1 MTLKASCSHTQ
12 QTMPQMTQS
21 KLAKRSFDSFEMFKD
36 PQYVTG
42 IQGLATLQP
51 LNNTQIAYWAIKEE
65 NWKLCKWT
73 AEETD
78 FEKGSVIWN
87 HKHRFQQTGAIDT
100 MHAFVKP
107 RIQIL
112 HASNILVVDDSILNA
127 QGKPAN
133 IIVGDLSMPEV
144 NDAFKEDVEQG
155 KSNPKY
161 TRKYSTRTKYLVN
174 ILTKDN
180 EPAHEVPVV
189 LTLKGL
195 ASKQLSE
202 KLKDFY
208 KSMDKCMSVALEKD
222 ASSKFD
228 KKLTSLYVL
237 EPTIDIETMGSYNN
251 TVTVVKSFTTPDY
264 SSIETAKESLLAL
277 TVADN
282 MREKTWSQIEDA
294 DLNDYINKHSQ
305 TEASKLGGDYAQK
318 EGLILAPAG
327 EGVKN
332 VTVIGER
339 DDDTGEVANF

>member
-1 MTLKASCSHTQ
+1 MQ

-21 KLAKRSFDSFEMFKD
+21 KLAKRSFDSFAIFKD
-36 PQYVTG
+36 PDYITG
-42 IQGLATLQP
+42 IQGLGTLQP
-51 LNNTQIAYWAIKEE
+51 LHNTQVAYWAVKEE
-65 NWKLCKWT
+65 ACKLCKWT
-73 AEETD
+73 AKESD
-78 FEKGSVIWN
+78 FDKGSVLFN
-87 HKHRFQQTGAIDT
+87 HKHRFSSNAVET

-107 RIQIL
+107 KIQIL
-112 HASNILVVDDSILNA
+112 HASNILVVDDSILDRN
-127 QGKPAN
+127 GKSMN

-144 NDAFKEDVEQG
+144 SEAFYADAEQG
-155 KSNPKY
+155 KQPGAI
-161 TRKYSTRTKYLVN
+161 RKYSTRTKYLVN

-294 DLNDYINKHSQ
+294 DLDDYINKHSQ

-327 EGVKN
+327 EGVKD